1 MYPQRHR
8 SFVLPVSLFILPS
21 FSYFVKSS
29 YRRHYLPSLTLYHHG
44 RSKVS
49 LFFFPAS
56 HSPSVYLALYLRL
69 SSSSFISQLFFSS
82 SCSCLHSVSLL
93 FLLSLSFPLYC
104 FSFTCWCNAS
114 VLYASALPH
123 SAQMWAWYLSVA
135 NTELIKPVFYLCRL
149 AVALYHNIQLYLH
162 VHRCTDEGEF
172 FCRLLE
178 IMLHFPKLST
188 QIYKCTVI
196 FTNFHVKTKV
206 STQNH
211 VMFLQHL
218 NQTKHYKISIKLW

>member
-149 AVALYHNIQLYLH
+149 AVALCCTCM
-162 VHRCTDEGEF
+162 CTDAQMRVNF
-172 FCRLLE
+172 FVAFLKLCC
-178 IMLHFPKLST
+178 ISQNSQHKYISAQSFSQTFMSKPKSPL
-188 QIYKCTVI
+188 
-196 FTNFHVKTKV
+196 KT
-206 STQNH
+206 
-211 VMFLQHL
+211 M
-218 NQTKHYKISIKLW
+218 